1 MNKTELNNR
10 IADVMGKPYSHT
22 AEYTAALLQVLGEA
36 MTNDER
42 VAILG
47 FGTFHP
53 IHQSERLARNPRTGE
68 PAVIKQRRSV
78 KFKPGK
84 YLLAQINNRK

>member
-10 IADVMGKPYSHT
+10 IADVLGKPHSHT

-42 VAILG
+42 IAILG
-47 FGTFHP
+47 FGTFLP
-53 IHQSERLARNPRTGE
+53 IHQSERLGRNPKSGI
-68 PAVIKQRRSV
+68 PVVIKKRRSV

-84 YLLAQINNRK
+84 HLLTQINSRK